1 QTRVLESHSGVVSD
15 TERLRRRHSLYNST
29 VAAMKTILSS
39 ETMNIPDGVSIK
51 VNAKVIEVEGPRGK
65 LVRDFKHLNLD
76 FDLIT
81 DENGKKKLKIDAW
94 FGSRKTS
101 AAIRTAL
108 SHVEN
113 LITGVTKGFRYKMRF
128 VYAHF
133 PINASITNDNKSIE
147 IRNFLGEKKVRKV
160 DLLDGVSIIRSEKVK
175 DEVVLDGND
184 IELVSRSCALIN
196 QKCHVKK
203 KDIRKFLDGIY
214 VSEKG
219 AVVVEE

>member
-1 QTRVLESHSGVVSD
+1 
-15 TERLRRRHSLYNST
+15 
-29 VAAMKTILSS
+29 MKTILSS

-51 VNAKVIEVEGPRGK
+51 VHAKVIEVEGPRGK
-65 LVRDFKHLNLD
+65 LVRDFHHLNLD
-76 FDLIT
+76 FQLIT
-81 DENGKKKLKIDAW
+81 DDGGKRKLKIDSW

-101 AAIRTAL
+101 AAL

-113 LITGVTKGFRYKMRF
+113 LITGVTKGYRYKMRF

-133 PINASITNDNKSIE
+133 PINASIGNNSKSIE

-160 DLLDGVSIIRSEKVK
+160 DMLEGVSVVRSEKVK
-175 DEVVLDGND
+175 DELVLDGND

-196 QKCHVKK
+196 QKCHVKN

-219 AVVVEE
+219 TILEE